1 MDFFD
6 DARNLIDARGSF
18 VTLPTEDIKYRL
30 AKSDEPYLITIVD
43 NHEDRDKVLSIA
55 REMNLKA
62 KVYNEESGY
71 YIRIEKEE
79 VAGLPTELSSDF
91 EQVILVTSDKLGQGE
106 DLIGRDLMGKC
117 LKELTGS
124 DVLPQTIIFVN
135 SGVFLVCEG
144 SPALGELMELERR
157 KVRIFA
163 CDQSL
168 SYYGLREKLCLGTAI
183 KVFTMVNYLTAATKV
198 LTLG

>member
-1 MDFFD
+1 MEFMD

-18 VTLPTEDIKYRL
+18 VPLPVEDIKHRL
-30 AKSDEPYLITIVD
+30 IKSDEPYLVTIVD
-43 NHEDRDKVLSIA
+43 NPQDRDKVLSMV

-79 VAGLPTELSSDF
+79 VAGLPTELSADF
-91 EQVILVTSDKLGQGE
+91 EQVILVTSDKLGQG
-106 DLIGRDLMGKC
+106 DGLIGRDLMEKC

-124 DVLPQTIIFVN
+124 DVLPQTMIFTN
-135 SGVFLVCEG
+135 SGVSLVCEG

-168 SYYGLREKLCLGTAI
+168 LYYGLKEKLCVGTAI